1 MPSRTRATTAVVL
14 GATAVVALSGCSSAV
29 EIAPTPLATGDV
41 CRAVADAWPSDVGG
55 QERREVSDSDAGAA
69 YGDPAIIV
77 RCGVPALGPTTDDC
91 IEVDGM
97 GWVAQPLS
105 DGTRFT
111 TFGRDPAVE
120 VLVPRAYAPEPLL
133 LPAFTEAAERLPK
146 NSLAC
151 T

>member
-1 MPSRTRATTAVVL
+1 VVL
-14 GATAVVALSGCSSAV
+14 GATAVVVLSGCSGPV
-29 EIAPTPLATGDV
+29 EIAPAPLATADV
-41 CRAVADAWPSDVGG
+41 CRAVSAAWPSDVGG
-55 QERREVSDSDAGAA
+55 QERREVSDVGAGAA
-69 YGDPAIIV
+69 WGDPAIIV

-91 IEVDGM
+91 IEVDGL

-120 VLVPRAYAPEPLL
+120 VLVPKAYAPEPLL
-133 LPAFTEAAERLPK
+133 LPAFTEAAELLPT
-146 NSLAC
+146 NTLAC

>member
-1 MPSRTRATTAVVL
+1 MVL

-29 EIAPTPLATGDV
+29 EVSPTPLATGEV
-41 CRAVADAWPSDVGG
+41 CRAVSAAWPAEAGG
-55 QERREVSDSDAGAA
+55 QARREVRDPSAGAA
-69 YGDPAIIV
+69 YGDPAIIA

-133 LPAFTEAAERLPK
+133 LPAFTEAAERLPR

-151 T
+151 S

>member
-1 MPSRTRATTAVVL
+1 MAL

-29 EIAPTPLATGDV
+29 EIAPTPLATGAV
-41 CRAVADAWPSDVGG
+41 CRAVSAAWPAEAGG
-55 QERREVSDSDAGAA
+55 NERREVSDAGAGAA
-69 YGDPAIIV
+69 YGDPAIIA
-77 RCGVPALGPTTDDC
+77 RCGVPALAPTTEDC

-111 TFGRDPAVE
+111 TFGRDPAIE

-133 LPAFTEAAERLPK
+133 LPAFTEAAEQLPT
-146 NSLAC
+146 NALAC

>member
-1 MPSRTRATTAVVL
+1 MVL
-14 GATAVVALSGCSSAV
+14 CATAVVVLSGCSSAV
-29 EIAPTPLATGDV
+29 EVAPTTLASSDT
-41 CRAVADAWPSDVGG
+41 CRAVTAAWPATAGG
-55 QERREVSDSDAGAA
+55 QERREVSDDTAGAA
-69 YGDPAIIV
+69 YGDPAIIA
-77 RCGVPALGPTTDDC
+77 RCGVAALGPTTDDC

-133 LPAFTEAAERLPK
+133 LPAFTRAAELLPK

>member
-1 MPSRTRATTAVVL
+1 MSNAT
-14 GATAVVALSGCSSAV
+14 
-29 EIAPTPLATGDV
+29 
-41 CRAVADAWPSDVGG
+41 
-55 QERREVSDSDAGAA
+55 AGAA
-69 YGDPAIIV
+69 FGDPAIIA
-77 RCGVPALGPTTDDC
+77 RCGAAALAPTTEDC
-91 IEVDGM
+91 IEGDGM

-133 LPAFTEAAERLPK
+133 LPAFTEAAEQLPT